1 MDVKL
6 QKYVSD
12 CGLMSRRAAEKE
24 IENGHFAINGAK
36 AHLGDRV
43 DPAKDRVT
51 YKGEALKK
59 SGRKVYLVLN
69 KPAGVVT
76 TLQDELGRKTVSEL
90 VNLPGKRVYPVGR
103 LDKDS
108 EGLLI
113 MTDDGEFANKVSHP
127 SGGIKKT
134 YLVMLAGKVEN
145 NQLDMLRAM
154 RMLDDEPINPV
165 EVNLVDRSD
174 TASKVR
180 FILSEGKNRQI
191 RRMCEAVG
199 LSVMQLRRVQM
210 GCVSLG
216 KLESG
221 TYRHLTDE
229 EKAGLLKGL
238 NEDKAHGRT
247 HIRAISGKAGANRKR
262 TGKR

>member
-1 MDVKL
+1 V
-6 QKYVSD
+6 
-12 CGLMSRRAAEKE
+12 
-24 IENGHFAINGAK
+24 
-36 AHLGDRV
+36 LGDRV
-43 DPAKDRVT
+43 RQGMTVT
-51 YKGEALKK
+51 VDGHPLNDD
-59 SGRKVYLVLN
+59 GQKVYILLN
-69 KPAGVVT
+69 KPRGIVCTSDPREPMNVVDY
-76 TLQDELGRKTVSEL
+76 LDYPVRIF
-90 VNLPGKRVYPVGR
+90 PVGR

-180 FILSEGKNRQI
+180 FVLSEGKNRQI